1 MKRILILLA
10 LLLGAAGTGFA
21 QTRTVSLPD
30 TSGVPGT
37 VLRLPVSVAGI
48 IASDGVTS
56 SQFTFT
62 FPDSQFEWVGVT
74 LQGSLLELTGS
85 VQSNAQLKRVA
96 LASTDSLTSDGVL
109 FFLDLRIR
117 QNASKYSTHGIHFAT
132 AQLNEGTPAVIT
144 DNGSIRVKGISLQP
158 GFVNNLLL
166 TDTLA
171 FSISG
176 DGQAPYDWSV
186 SNSSIATIDANG
198 VLRPQTLGFVRVLV
212 TDSQGLRDSTNMIR
226 IQPSA
231 LANLTISMPDTSTR
245 QTRVLRM
252 PVRTTDLTGIG
263 ATSFETVVVYPSA
276 AFTYLGIDTVGT
288 NIGGGPMPV
297 VHHTSN
303 QIRVAYASDTPLS
316 GAGDL
321 FAIRFQVSHT
331 YQGGATISF
340 NEARF
345 NEDLIP
351 ALDNSSVNIL
361 AAPPI
366 ILSPNPV
373 HTTIGRSVD
382 LNVTGSGFAPYSFQV
397 ETTGVVSESNGTLT
411 GLTRGV
417 TRVRAVDSEGF
428 PSPWIPVQVFDIEA
442 RLPDTTVVFPDTMR
456 LPIHVEPLN
465 GLGIHSIEAIVR
477 YDTTLFRF
485 LEVQTTAIT
494 AGMTIETER
503 IGSDIRVALAGTD
516 ELTGTGDVI
525 QLSFIPRPGIGNLV
539 RMPVSLVRFRFN
551 EASDSTATAQ
561 LFNGGIT
568 NDWDWTAPSAPQNL
582 TAEYETSTG
591 VRLNWSA
598 PEDDGGRPINDY
610 LIEYRDTT
618 MQADMWTLYDD
629 GVSTDTTALVT
640 GLAGRKL
647 YLFRVAAQNSIG
659 RGDASEA
666 DSTEW
671 GFTEPGVPQQLVVVP
686 EPGSDE
692 GMRLKWMAPDDDGG
706 RPILGYEIE
715 YKESSSLEWIQFSGS
730 DEPDTV
736 AVILDLLP
744 GATYDFRVAA
754 RNEIGTGLFT
764 TPVSATDIQADRVY
778 QTALLGNFPNPFN
791 PSTVIRYELSVSGN
805 VRLAVYDVLGR
816 QVAILADGTNAAGS
830 HQVRFDA
837 ANLASGL
844 YVYRLE
850 ADGRVFTKTLMLVK

>member
-598 PEDDGGRPINDY
+598 PEDDGGRPISDY
-610 LIEYRDTT
+610 IVEYRDTT

-686 EPGSDE
+686 EPGSDV
-692 GMRLKWMAPDDDGG
+692 GMRLTWMAPDDDGG
-706 RPILGYEIE
+706 RPILGYEVE
-715 YKESSSLEWIQFSGS
+715 YKVSGSMEWIQFSGS
-730 DEPDTV
+730 DEPDTI

-754 RNEIGTGLFT
+754 RNVIGTGPFT
-764 TPVSATDIQADRVY
+764 TPVSATDIQSDRAY
-778 QTALLGNFPNPFN
+778 ETALLGNFPNPFN
-791 PSTVIRYELSVSGN
+791 PSTVIRYQVSVSGN
-805 VRLAVYDVLGR
+805 VRLAVYDILGR
-816 QVAILADGTNAAGS
+816 QVAVLAEGNTPAGS